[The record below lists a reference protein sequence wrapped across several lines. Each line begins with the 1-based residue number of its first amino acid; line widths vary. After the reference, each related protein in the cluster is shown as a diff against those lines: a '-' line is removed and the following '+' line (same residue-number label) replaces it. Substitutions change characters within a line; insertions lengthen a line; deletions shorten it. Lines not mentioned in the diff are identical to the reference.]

1 MTASETPSSDEILRS
16 IEAQTEDLCHI
27 HDHIT
32 RIITNLDIGAEWFSG
47 YDDPGRAK
55 FDLEPMVRLF
65 LYKHARDLNQSEL
78 ARRLQGAAYVHL
90 RLGFDRPISQQIISH
105 NKRERFDPDERRLLK
120 DAAEVI
126 RSVYSDHDIIRT
138 NEPALDLKR
147 FSTTRSVTRRSW
159 TRWSVRLNLGSVNSP
174 QIVPVTRST
183 RWKRISSDKGT

>member
-65 LYKHARDLNQSEL
+65 LYKHARDLKSVGARPPL
-78 ARRLQGAAYVHL
+78 ARRCVRASPS
-90 RLGFDRPISQQIISH
+90 RIRPPDLTADHQSQ
-105 NKRERFDPDERRLLK
+105 
-120 DAAEVI
+120 
-126 RSVYSDHDIIRT
+126 
-138 NEPALDLKR
+138 
-147 FSTTRSVTRRSW
+147 
-159 TRWSVRLNLGSVNSP
+159 
-174 QIVPVTRST
+174 
-183 RWKRISSDKGT
+183 